1 MKRDTDFG
9 GSADLCGSRCCP
21 LHVCAG
27 NADGGPESCTALF
40 FTYAYLERNY
50 KADQI
55 KKMFIDIVM
64 PGPDTK

>member
-40 FTYAYLERNY
+40 FTYAYLMAPEGVKFFNQML
-50 KADQI
+50 ALELNEC
-55 KKMFIDIVM
+55 
-64 PGPDTK
+64 